1 MKVFLSGE
9 GPTELGD
16 WAKELPYRTITPEI
30 GVIEALLR
38 KAWGSPYTV
47 VDACLWKRIR
57 KFRSQ
62 DHLRP
67 ETRNVLGL
75 ALQADEAGCD
85 ALVFVRDQDGDEER
99 QADIEEGVRAAQG
112 RGLDVDI
119 IGGVAVQ
126 EIEAWIL
133 AILGERRSEHHADAK
148 QVLKQR
154 HQITEREEMVE
165 VIDERGVDGIPE
177 DAASLRTWLEMATGA
192 LAARD

>member
-16 WAKELPYRTITPEI
+16 WAKERPYRTSAPEI

-38 KAWGSPYTV
+38 KAWTCRYAV

-57 KFRSQ
+57 KYRSQ

-85 ALVFVRDQDGDEER
+85 ALVFVRDQDGDDER
-99 QADIEEGVRAAQG
+99 QADIEEGVRLAQG
-112 RGLDVDI
+112 NGFDVDI
-119 IGGVAVQ
+119 VGGVAVQ
-126 EIEAWIL
+126 ELEAWIL

-148 QVLKQR
+148 QALKQR
-154 HQITEREEMVE
+154 HEVTEREEMIE
-165 VIDERGVDGIPE
+165 VIEARGIDGIPE
-177 DAASLRTWLEMATGA
+177 DAASLRTWLEMATRAQGE
-192 LAARD
+192 RD

>member
-16 WAKELPYRTITPEI
+16 WAKELPYRASTPEV

-38 KAWGSPYTV
+38 KAWTHPYTV

-85 ALVFVRDQDGDEER
+85 ALAFVRDQDGDEER
-99 QADIEEGVRAAQG
+99 QADIEEGVRFAQAK
-112 RGLDVDI
+112 GLDVDI
-119 IGGVAVQ
+119 VGGVAVQ

-133 AILGERRSEHHADAK
+133 AILGERRSEHHSDAK

-165 VIDERGVDGIPE
+165 VIEARGIDGIPE
-177 DAASLRTWLEMATGA
+177 DAASLRAWLEMATRA
-192 LAARD
+192 LGEGD

>member
-9 GPTELGD
+9 GTTDLGD
-16 WAKELPYRTITPEI
+16 WAKELPHRKAPLQI

-38 KAWGSPYTV
+38 KVWRSPYTV

-62 DHLRP
+62 DHLHP

-99 QADIEEGVRAAQG
+99 QADIEEGLRLAQG
-112 RGLDVDI
+112 KGLDVAI

-148 QVLKQR
+148 QVLRQR
-154 HQITEREEMVE
+154 HKIAEREEMVE
-165 VIDERGVDGIPE
+165 VIDERGIDGIAD
-177 DAASLRTWLEMATGA
+177 DAASLHAWLEMATRA
-192 LAARD
+192 LSEGD